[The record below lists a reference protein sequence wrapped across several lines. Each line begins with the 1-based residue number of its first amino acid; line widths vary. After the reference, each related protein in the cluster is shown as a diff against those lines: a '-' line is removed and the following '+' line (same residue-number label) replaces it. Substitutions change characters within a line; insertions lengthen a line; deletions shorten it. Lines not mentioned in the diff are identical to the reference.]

1 MFKKI
6 LIANRGEIAARIHR
20 ACRDMGI
27 QTVAIHSTED
37 SNAIHVKMANESVC
51 IGPKSPKDSYLNMA
65 AILSAAEITNAEAIH
80 PGYGF
85 LSENAK
91 FAKMVEESGFVF
103 IGPKSEHIEL
113 MGDKIT
119 ALDYVK
125 KLGLPTIPGS
135 DGTIADS
142 KAAAKIADK
151 IGYPVIVKASAG
163 GGGRG
168 MSIAFNE
175 KELHEGFKVAQ
186 TEAKAGFGDDRMF
199 VEKFLE
205 GPKHIEIQVLAD
217 KLGNAIHLGE
227 RDCSLQRRHQKVLE
241 EAPSSVLSQQQREDL
256 GSLCVKACETMGY
269 FGVGTFEFL
278 FENDKFYFIEMNTRI
293 QVEHPVTELVTG
305 VDLIAEQ
312 IKVAYGEELTLKG
325 RNLAPRGH
333 SIECRINA
341 EDPKTFMPSPGKV
354 TDYFTPGGLGI
365 RVDSALY
372 PDYVVPVFYDSMVAK
387 LIVHGA
393 NREQA
398 IARMKRALEEF
409 VIGGIKTNIPLHRE
423 IIKSEEFISGRYSI
437 KDLETIIKNF
447 S

>member
-27 QTVAIHSTED
+27 QTVAVHSTVD
-37 SNAIHVKMANESVC
+37 ADAIHVKMANESVC
-51 IGPKSPKDSYLNMA
+51 IGPKAPKDSYLNMA
-65 AILSAAEITNAEAIH
+65 AILSAAEVTNAEAIH

-91 FAKMVEESGFVF
+91 FAKMVKEAGFEF
-103 IGPKSEHIEL
+103 IGPNPEHIDL
-113 MGDKIT
+113 MGDKIQ
-119 ALDYVK
+119 AIEYVK
-125 KLGLPTIPGS
+125 TLGLPTIPGS
-135 DGTIADS
+135 DGDVRDVDHACEV
-142 KAAAKIADK
+142 AAK
-151 IGYPVIVKASAG
+151 IGYPIMAKASAG

-168 MSIAFNE
+168 MTIAFNE
-175 KELHEGFKVAQ
+175 NELRSGFKIAQ

-199 VEKFLE
+199 VEKFLQ
-205 GPKHIEIQVLAD
+205 GPKHIEIQVLGD
-217 KLGNAIHLGE
+217 KHGNVIHLGE

-241 EAPSSVLSQQQREDL
+241 EAPSAVLTAEQRDEL
-256 GSLCVKACETMGY
+256 GSLCVNACEKMGY
-269 FGVGTFEFL
+269 IGAGTFEFL
-278 FENDKFYFIEMNTRI
+278 YENDKFYFLEMNTRI
-293 QVEHPVTELVTG
+293 QVEHPVTELING

-312 IKVAYGEELTLKG
+312 IKVAYGQELELKG
-325 RNLAPRGH
+325 IKLHPRGH

-393 NREQA
+393 NREEA

-409 VIGGIKTNIPLHRE
+409 VIGGIKTNIPLQRKIIESEEFLSGNYAVKDLEE
-423 IIKSEEFISGRYSI
+423 IIKRV
-437 KDLETIIKNF
+437 K
-447 S
+447 

>member
-27 QTVAIHSTED
+27 QTVAVHSTAD
-37 SNAIHVKMANESVC
+37 ADAIHVKMANESVC
-51 IGPKSPKDSYLNMA
+51 IGDKYPKDSYLNMA
-65 AILSAAEITNAEAIH
+65 AVLSAAEITNAEAIH

-91 FAKMVEESGFVF
+91 FAKMVKEAGFEF
-103 IGPKSEHIEL
+103 IGPNPEHIEL

-119 ALDYVK
+119 AIKYVQE
-125 KLGLPTIPGS
+125 LGLPTIPGS
-135 DGTIADS
+135 NGGVDGVEHACRIAEE
-142 KAAAKIADK
+142 
-151 IGYPVIVKASAG
+151 IGYPVIAKATAG

-168 MSIAFNE
+168 MTIAFNE
-175 KELHEGFKVAQ
+175 AELRSGFKIAQ
-186 TEAKAGFGDDRMF
+186 TEAKNGFGDDTMF
-199 VEKFLE
+199 VEKFLQK
-205 GPKHIEIQVLAD
+205 PKHIEIQVLGD
-217 KLGNAIHLGE
+217 KHGNVIHLGE
-227 RDCSLQRRHQKVLE
+227 RDCSLQRRHQKVVE
-241 EAPSSVLSQQQREDL
+241 EAPSAVLSAAQRDEL
-256 GSLCVKACETMGY
+256 GELCVKACEKMGY
-269 FGVGTFEFL
+269 IGAGTFEFL
-278 FENDKFYFIEMNTRI
+278 FEDDRFYFIEMNTRI
-293 QVEHPVTELVTG
+293 QVEHPVTELING

-312 IKVAYGEELTLKG
+312 IKVAYGEELELKG
-325 RNLAPRGH
+325 IKLRPRGH

-372 PDYVVPVFYDSMVAK
+372 PEYTIPVYYDSMVAK

-409 VIGGIKTNIPLHRE
+409 VIGGIKTNIPLHRKIME
-423 IIKSEEFISGRYSI
+423 SEEFISGKYSV
-437 KDLETIIKNF
+437 KDLEDIIKRVK
-447 S
+447 

>member
-27 QTVAIHSTED
+27 QTVAVHSTAD
-37 SNAIHVKMANESVC
+37 ADAIHVKMANESVC
-51 IGPKSPKDSYLNMA
+51 IGSKAPKDSYLNMA

-91 FAKMVEESGFVF
+91 FAQMVTEAGFEF

-119 ALDYVK
+119 AIKYVQE
-125 KLGLPTIPGS
+125 LGLPTIPGS
-135 DGTIADS
+135 NGGVDDVDHACRIAQE
-142 KAAAKIADK
+142 
-151 IGYPVIVKASAG
+151 IGYPVIAKATAG

-168 MSIAFNE
+168 MTIAFNE
-175 KELHEGFKVAQ
+175 AELRSGFKVAQ
-186 TEAKAGFGDDRMF
+186 TEAKAGFGDDTMF

-205 GPKHIEIQVLAD
+205 NPKHIEIQVLGD
-217 KLGNAIHLGE
+217 KHGNVIHLGE
-227 RDCSLQRRHQKVLE
+227 RDCSLQRRHQKVVE
-241 EAPSSVLSQQQREDL
+241 EAPSSILSADQRDEL
-256 GSLCVKACETMGY
+256 GELCVNACEKMGY
-269 FGVGTFEFL
+269 VGAGTFEFL

-293 QVEHPVTELVTG
+293 QVEHPVTELING

-312 IKVAYGEELTLKG
+312 IKVAYGEELELKG
-325 RNLAPRGH
+325 IKLRPRGH

-372 PDYVVPVFYDSMVAK
+372 PEYTIPVYYDSMVAK

-393 NREQA
+393 TREQA

-409 VIGGIKTNIPLHRE
+409 VIGGIKTNIPLHRKIME
-423 IIKSEEFISGRYSI
+423 SEEFTSGNYSV
-437 KDLETIIKNF
+437 KDLEDIIKRVK
-447 S
+447 